1 MDAATRRQLGRAE
14 AIAADPALQKLLARA
29 LGSEKLQAQ
38 LRKDPSEALAAAGVK
53 LPRGFEI
60 KFGPQL
66 RATQPKLPGE
76 MPGPDW
82 FPFSI
87 RLTRCRT
94 VWVLDRSVTP
104 PKWKQETVCFGFEI
118 IRHSVPGGPI
128 G

>member
-1 MDAATRRQLGRAE
+1 MDAATRRVLGRAE
-14 AIAADPALQKLLARA
+14 AVAAEPALQKLLTRA
-29 LGSEKLQAQ
+29 LGSEKLQEQ

-60 KFGPQL
+60 KFGPQP
-66 RATQPKLPGE
+66 RATPPKLPGR
-76 MPGPDW
+76 PGPDW

-118 IRHSVPGGPI
+118 IRHQVPGGPI